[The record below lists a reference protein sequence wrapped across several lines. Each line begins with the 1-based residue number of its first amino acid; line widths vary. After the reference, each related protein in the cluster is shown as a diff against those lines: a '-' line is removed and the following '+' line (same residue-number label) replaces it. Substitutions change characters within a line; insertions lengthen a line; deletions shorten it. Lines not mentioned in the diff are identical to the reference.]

1 MRSSGSQGVTVKSA
15 VEERFSIRRMIIAV
29 VFAAS
34 GGEAVASAD
43 EDLSP
48 QERTIP
54 ILGVTLSYGLPIGT
68 VTNLAVTFQERRDAA
83 GLMLVFLRGP
93 GKLSPKAQTSIQQA
107 VYRAAQAANLST
119 DSWTVT
125 ISVPNAV
132 TIHGDSLSAMVGLTV
147 VALAKR
153 DPIRGDVIIT
163 GGVAPDGHI
172 SKAGGLSL
180 KLAAASDAHIRHV
193 IVPDEYDPDEP
204 EWETPF
210 LMQVSPVNS
219 LQQAY
224 HTFTGI
230 PIAGPRP

>member
-1 MRSSGSQGVTVKSA
+1 MKSA
-15 VEERFSIRRMIIAV
+15 AGEHVSIRRMIIAAAL
-29 VFAAS
+29 AAS

-68 VTNLAVTFQERRDAA
+68 VTNLAVTFQERRDAS

-107 VYRAAQAANLST
+107 IYRAAQAANLST

-153 DPIRGDVIIT
+153 DPLRGDVIIT

-210 LMQVSPVNS
+210 LMRVSPVDS

>member
-210 LMQVSPVNS
+210 LMQVSPVES

>member
-1 MRSSGSQGVTVKSA
+1 MQFALDEHG
-15 VEERFSIRRMIIAV
+15 SIRRTIIAIA
-29 VFAAS
+29 FAAS
-34 GGEAVASAD
+34 SGEAVTSAS
-43 EDLSP
+43 EDLPP
-48 QERTIP
+48 QELTIP

-68 VTNLAVTFQERRDAA
+68 VTNLAVTFHERRDAA
-83 GLMLVFLRGP
+83 GLMVVFLRGP

-107 VYRAAQAANLST
+107 IYRAAQAADLST

-125 ISVPNAV
+125 ISVPHAV

-210 LMQVSPVNS
+210 LMRVSPVNS

-224 HTFTGI
+224 YTYTGI
-230 PIAGPRP
+230 PIAEPRP

>member
-1 MRSSGSQGVTVKSA
+1 MAQLSSLRLA
-15 VEERFSIRRMIIAV
+15 IIAIV
-29 VFAAS
+29 LAAS

-43 EDLSP
+43 DDLSP
-48 QERTIP
+48 QERTIS
-54 ILGVTLSYGLPIGT
+54 ILGVTLSYGRLIGT
-68 VTNLAVTFQERRDAA
+68 VTNLEVTFQERRDAS

-107 VYRAAQAANLST
+107 IYRAAQAANLST

-153 DPIRGDVIIT
+153 DPLRGDVVIT

-210 LMQVSPVNS
+210 LMRVSPVDS

>member
-1 MRSSGSQGVTVKSA
+1 VTVNLA
-15 VEERFSIRRMIIAV
+15 VGKRFSIARIVIAV
-29 VFAAS
+29 VIAAS
-34 GGEAVASAD
+34 GGEVVTSAS
-43 EDLSP
+43 EDLPP
-48 QERTIP
+48 QEQTIP

-68 VTNLAVTFQERRDAA
+68 VTSLTVTFQERQDAA

-93 GKLSPKAQTSIQQA
+93 GRLSPRTQTSIQQA
-107 VYRAAQAANLST
+107 IYRAARAANLST
-119 DSWTVT
+119 DSWTIT
-125 ISVPNAV
+125 ISVPSAV

-180 KLAAASDAHIRHV
+180 KLAAASEAHIRHV
-193 IVPDEYDPDEP
+193 IVPDEYDPDDP

-210 LMQVSPVNS
+210 LMRVSPVNS

-230 PIAGPRP
+230 PIAGSRP

>member
-1 MRSSGSQGVTVKSA
+1 VTVKSA

-43 EDLSP
+43 EALPP

-68 VTNLAVTFQERRDAA
+68 VTNLAVIFQERRDAA

-107 VYRAAQAANLST
+107 IYRAAQAANLST

-153 DPIRGDVIIT
+153 DPIKGDVIIT

-210 LMQVSPVNS
+210 LMQVSPVYS

-224 HTFTGI
+224 QTFTGI